1 MQDSSSINAFSWFSM
16 FYIPWGGICKRR
28 TKTRRKS
35 KQGERE
41 RTKKYQTKD
50 PIPIFFPRLMSA
62 LLFTLHLNIPP
73 CQPKNIWKNIRYKIV
88 MMKNLQLTIMD
99 YMKANF
105 MATRINIKYIR
116 ATCFTLA

>member
-1 MQDSSSINAFSWFSM
+1 M
-16 FYIPWGGICKRR
+16 KTR
-28 TKTRRKS
+28 TKS
-35 KQGERE
+35 KRE
-41 RTKKYQTKD
+41 NEKGQKIYQTKD
-50 PIPIFFPRLMSA
+50 PIPIFFPRFMSHLFLCSA
-62 LLFTLHLNIPP
+62 LLFTLDSKIPP
-73 CQPKNIWKNIRYKIV
+73 FQPKNIWKNIRYKIV